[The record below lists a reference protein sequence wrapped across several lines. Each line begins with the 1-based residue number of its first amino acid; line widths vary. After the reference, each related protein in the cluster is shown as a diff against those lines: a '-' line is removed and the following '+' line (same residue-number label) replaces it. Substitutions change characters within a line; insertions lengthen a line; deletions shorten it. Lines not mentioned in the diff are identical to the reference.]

1 MPKLDITLDRWL
13 PDLLPFTMPKG
24 GLTICKNTLPL
35 EEFFANMPKAIPYST
50 NAMTGT
56 PLSAVGYFSDDG
68 NFYTFIGTTTK
79 LYRVETNKS
88 LTDVTRT
95 SGAYTTSG
103 NRWYFAK
110 YGDWIVATNFND
122 EVQVL
127 KGMTAA
133 NFEPLVTTETIK
145 AKYVVQNHGHLFLCY
160 YTRAGATYPNGVLW
174 SGKDKINQYDKTLE
188 PTTDAANMEE
198 SPTQITGSIIFEL
211 TSAGPESNIAIFHRN
226 SISVMW
232 YAGGEYDIRID
243 YNRHL
248 EIGAIEGSPIMV
260 NGKCY
265 FFDEKTIYKWDGLS
279 EPEDIGLG
287 VRQTILNFLN
297 IAQYYRI
304 TTASHPR
311 YGLAIWS
318 FVSTD
323 STNNDNPDYLLVL
336 NTRNGKF
343 SLIELANHGVFSMH
357 RNAWTIDAMGD
368 FFPTIDEDIPFPFD
382 SNYWLDTSSIFGCI
396 GTDLKV
402 NVFQG
407 TAMNWVME
415 TGETFTPK
423 KEIIR
428 SRRTRPIMQKRGGAV
443 TVSIGTRMQETD
455 DVVYSSTTVASNG
468 YADIRAF
475 GRYLRTRL
483 EGGAH
488 DGLYGIDVEGGIIG
502 RK

>member
-1 MPKLDITLDRWL
+1 MSKLDIELDRWM
-13 PDLLPFTMPKG
+13 PDLLPFAMPKG
-24 GLTICKNTLPL
+24 GLTICKNILPL
-35 EEFFANMPKAIPYST
+35 EEFFANMPTAIPYST
-50 NAMTGT
+50 TAMTGT
-56 PLSAVGYFSDDG
+56 PLSAVEYFADDG

-79 LYRVETNKS
+79 LYRMETNKS

-95 SGAYTTSG
+95 SGSYTTAS

-110 YGDWIVATNFND
+110 YGNWIIATNFND

-145 AKYVVQNHGHLFLCY
+145 AKYVVQNHGHLFLFY
-160 YTRAGATYPNGVLW
+160 YTRKGVTYPNGAFW
-174 SGKDKINQYDKTLE
+174 SGKDNIVQFDPTVE
-188 PTTDAANMEE
+188 PTTDAANFEE
-198 SPTQITGSIIFEL
+198 SPTQITGAIVFEL

-232 YAGGEYDIRID
+232 YAGGAYDIRID

-248 EIGAIEGSPIMV
+248 EVGAIEGVPVMV
-260 NGKCY
+260 GGKCY
-265 FFDEKTIYKWDGLS
+265 FFDEKTFYKWDGIS

-297 IAQYYRI
+297 ISQYYRI
-304 TTASHPR
+304 TAASHPR
-311 YGLAIWS
+311 YGLAVWS
-318 FVSTD
+318 FVS
-323 STNNDNPDYLLVL
+323 NGADNPDYLLVL
-336 NTRNGKF
+336 NTRNNKF
-343 SLIELANHGVFSMH
+343 ALIEVAQHGVFSMH
-357 RNAWTIDAMGD
+357 RNAWTIDTMGD
-368 FFPTIDEDIPFPFD
+368 FFPTIHDLPYPPD
-382 SNYWLDTSSIFGCI
+382 SNYWVDTSSVFGCL

-407 TAMNWVME
+407 MAMDWTLE

-428 SRRTRPIMQKRGGAV
+428 SRRIRPIMQKRTSPV

-455 DVVYSSTTVASNG
+455 SVAYTSTPVASNG

-475 GRYLRTRL
+475 GSFLRTKL
-483 EGGAH
+483 TGGIH
-488 DGLYGIDVEGGIIG
+488 DGLYGIDVEGQIIG